1 MTGELLTTG
10 RILRN
15 STIHNGLPN
24 IISVVALLPGELS
37 QRRNPDSPQS
47 QIQIRRIR
55 LAHLHPRSE
64 YDVSWKLSYGLTKV
78 SDNGGGGPVIKNGR
92 ADDDEWDG

>member
-1 MTGELLTTG
+1 MTGELLITG

-24 IISVVALLPGELS
+24 TISVVALPGELS
-37 QRRNPDSPQS
+37 KKI
-47 QIQIRRIR
+47 IQIRQIR

-64 YDVSWKLSYGLTKV
+64 YGVSWKLSYGLTKV
-78 SDNGGGGPVIKNGR
+78 SDNGCGGLVIKNGR
-92 ADDDEWDG
+92 VDDDEWDG